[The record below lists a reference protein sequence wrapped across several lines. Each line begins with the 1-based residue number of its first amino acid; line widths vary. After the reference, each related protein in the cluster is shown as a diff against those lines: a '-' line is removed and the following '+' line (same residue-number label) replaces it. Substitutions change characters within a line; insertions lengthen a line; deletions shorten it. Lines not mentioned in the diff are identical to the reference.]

1 MQQTVE
7 QPIEPAPV
15 SGSPS
20 LWAIIRKR
28 WWLIAL
34 LVGAATLVA
43 LVVGLLARPSY
54 RSSERLQVIILDPQE
69 VTLFTRLPSTGVND
83 QMSIILTDFSDIVRS
98 PLIAWRTIDDLDLA
112 LDANSLLKR
121 LDVTIAGEF
130 MTLSY
135 QGDTAEQAQ
144 QILSR
149 HVANAIDHYEALRAR
164 PSQATG
170 QFLDKQ
176 MAQQDQVV
184 AEAQAALQ
192 TFQLQ
197 HNVADL
203 TREINVSQDALRAL
217 QAERAALQVEA
228 GRADALAAYWRQ
240 AAADALAQAA
250 AARQQLAATEAITAT
265 EAAGVAPDAAQLAAW
280 QAEIAAQEASA
291 EAYRRTA
298 LDAEATAAGHRAAA
312 AAQEAIISQRAG
324 ELAQLISLSKEYDA
338 LTAALA
344 NARAD
349 YEFLR
354 AKSVEAR
361 LKERQIN
368 EVGYLQVV
376 EPAFLPT
383 SPAPSLTLR
392 LVLLAA
398 LVSLLLGVV
407 LALLLEAVQPGS
419 RRS

>member
-1 MQQTVE
+1 MQQTNE
-7 QPIEPAPV
+7 RPAAPLLP
-15 SGSPS
+15 SPSPS
-20 LWAIIRKR
+20 LWAIIRQR

-34 LVGAATLVA
+34 LVGTAVVVA
-43 LVVGLLARPSY
+43 LLAGLLARPTY
-54 RSSERLQVIILDPQE
+54 RSSERLQVIILDQQE

-112 LDANSLLKR
+112 MSAEGLLKN

-135 QGDTAEQAQ
+135 QGQTAEQAQ
-144 QILSR
+144 QVLSR
-149 HVANAIDHYEALRAR
+149 HVANAINHYEALRAR
-164 PSQATG
+164 PAQATG
-170 QFLDKQ
+170 QFLAKELT
-176 MAQQDQVV
+176 QQSQVV
-184 AEAQAALQ
+184 ATAQADLQAL
-192 TFQLQ
+192 QLQ

-203 TREINVSQDALRAL
+203 TREINAYQDALRGL
-217 QAERAALQVEA
+217 QAARAALQVEA
-228 GRADALAAYWRQ
+228 DRADALAAYWRE
-240 AAADALAQAA
+240 AAEDALDRAA
-250 AARQQLAATEAITAT
+250 AARAQLAAAETVTAT
-265 EAAGVAPDAAQLAAW
+265 VVADAAQRAAW
-280 QAEIAAQEASA
+280 QAEITAQEAAA
-291 EAYRRTA
+291 EAYRKSA
-298 LDAEATAAGHRAAA
+298 LDAAATAAGQRAALS
-312 AAQEAIISQRAG
+312 AQDALISQRAG
-324 ELAQLISLSKEYDA
+324 ELAQLIGLSQEYDA
-338 LTAALA
+338 RTAALA

-354 AKSVEAR
+354 AKLVEAR

-376 EPAFLPT
+376 EPAFLPSSP
-383 SPAPSLTLR
+383 SPARTLR

-407 LALLLEAVQPGS
+407 LVLWLEAVQPAA